1 MPTFLNED
9 EAVKAHEGYHID
21 TDREGKFVPTHNG
34 WLRTKQLMDWIPD
47 TSPLVIGIGCNSG
60 GLERTVLR
68 HKKGSIV
75 YGVDVNPELV
85 NLACQKGVIAK
96 VARAENLPFKD
107 EYFDVAILSEILEH
121 VFDVDK
127 VLKEARRVLKKGGL
141 LIGSVPHP
149 KGRNAEKGTEYH
161 AYHTRIFN
169 VNKLRWDL
177 SRNFT
182 DIKTENI
189 YFSYDPQAPKFLYDK
204 PQWIAFKGSK

>member
-1 MPTFLNED
+1 MPTFESED
-9 EAVKAHEGYHID
+9 AAVKAHESYHID

-47 TSPLVIGIGCNSG
+47 IRPLVIGIGCNSG

-68 HKKGSIV
+68 HKRGSVV

-96 VARAENLPFKD
+96 VARAESLPFKD
-107 EYFDVAILSEILEH
+107 DYFDVAILSEILEH

-127 VLKEARRVLKKGGL
+127 VLVEAKRVLKKGGL

-149 KGRNAEKGTEYH
+149 KGLNAMKGTEHH

-169 VNKLRWDL
+169 ASKLRWDL
-177 SRNFT
+177 SKRFT
-182 DIKTENI
+182 EVKTANI
-189 YFSYDPQAPKFLYDK
+189 YFSVDPRAPKSLYEY
-204 PQWIAFKGSK
+204 PQWIAFKAEK